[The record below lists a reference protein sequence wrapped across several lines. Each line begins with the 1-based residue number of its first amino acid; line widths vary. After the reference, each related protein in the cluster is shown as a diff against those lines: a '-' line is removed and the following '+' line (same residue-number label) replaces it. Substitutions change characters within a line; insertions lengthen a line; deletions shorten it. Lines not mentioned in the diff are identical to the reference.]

1 MTKIILRDGCIQAN
15 AASDNHGL
23 SGPSFHVSPVHS
35 HLVQETRTLLLSHPK
50 LFDSLKLIN
59 KHSREIRA

>member
-1 MTKIILRDGCIQAN
+1 MTKIILHDGCIQAN

-23 SGPSFHVSPVHS
+23 SGPSFQVSPVHS
-35 HLVQETRTLLLSHPK
+35 HLVQETRTLLLLHPK

>member
-1 MTKIILRDGCIQAN
+1 MTKIIHRDGCIQAN

>member
-1 MTKIILRDGCIQAN
+1 MTKIILHDGCIQVN
-15 AASDNHGL
+15 AASDNDGL
-23 SGPSFHVSPVHS
+23 YGPSFQVSPVHS

-59 KHSREIRA
+59 KHSSEIRA